1 MGVGGQ
7 SGRWTLRTRQVL
19 EFLEFWEGR
28 NRTAA
33 SDLSGLL
40 REYAR
45 KFPQMGSRDRKEWSM
60 GVYQALRAQRIWSSS
75 DRAADIAADRAAD
88 FAPWEQALTAGLLA
102 MHGEEHPWVAYL
114 REQYPSKMDLQSV
127 LQENSSKGFPHSN
140 FISPRLVD
148 DIQSPDPAEGTY
160 GIEKWL
166 QEQGLPGMA
175 WLRIRRGYETVLEE
189 RIHQQG
195 WAAPLKF
202 TLKHPSAL
210 QAWAMPLGL
219 ALNELEG
226 YKEGWFEM
234 QDFSCQRLVECMPA
248 NAAGRWLDACA
259 GSGGKTLLLHE
270 AYPDLQWFVTD
281 SRASILQECSRR
293 FQRAGWRNYSRAL
306 TDWLSSEPAELGSF
320 PSQFDGVLLDAP
332 CSGSGSWR
340 NHPHLQLL
348 GPPMNP
354 LEFADKQGRMLARL
368 WSRVRSGGY
377 LLYATCSVYSC
388 ENEEVVKAFLA
399 SKEDSHLCLDR
410 YLNASPQGG
419 DTLYAALIQKK

>member
-1 MGVGGQ
+1 MGIDGQ

-19 EFLEFWEGR
+19 DFLQFWASR
-28 NRTAA
+28 NRSAA
-33 SDLSGLL
+33 SDLSGML

-60 GVYQALRAQRIWSSS
+60 GVYQALRAQRILKS
-75 DRAADIAADRAAD
+75 ADY
-88 FAPWEQALTAGLLA
+88 APWEQALAVGLIA
-102 MHGEEHPWVAYL
+102 MHGEEHPWVAFMKQ
-114 REQYPSKMDLQSV
+114 QYTFPTDLMSV
-127 LQENSSKGFPHSN
+127 MQEFSHRGFPYGDL
-140 FISPRLVD
+140 ISPRVVADTNPQDL
-148 DIQSPDPAEGTY
+148 AEGTY
-160 GIEKWL
+160 GEERWL

-175 WLRIRRGYETVLEE
+175 WLRIRKGYETVLED
-189 RIHQQG
+189 RINSKG
-195 WAAPLKF
+195 WTTPLKF

-219 ALNELEG
+219 ALNDLEG

-234 QDFSCQRLVECMPA
+234 QDRSCQRLVECMPEHA
-248 NAAGRWLDACA
+248 DGRWLDACA

-281 SRASILQECSRR
+281 SREAILQELSRR

-306 TDWLSSEPAELGSF
+306 ADWLSLEPAELGSF

-348 GPPMNP
+348 GPQMNP
-354 LEFADKQGRMLARL
+354 KEFAEKQMRMLVRL

-377 LLYATCSVYSC
+377 LLYATCSVYAC
-388 ENEEVVKAFLA
+388 ENEDVVKAFLA
-399 SKEDSHLCLDR
+399 SKEDSHLHFDR

-419 DTLYAALIQKK
+419 DTMFTALIQKK